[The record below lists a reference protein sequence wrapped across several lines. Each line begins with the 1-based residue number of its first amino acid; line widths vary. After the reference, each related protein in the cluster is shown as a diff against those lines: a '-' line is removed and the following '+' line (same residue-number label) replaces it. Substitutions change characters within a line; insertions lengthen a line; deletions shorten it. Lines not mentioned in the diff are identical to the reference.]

1 MDILKTNP
9 IEHKGAK
16 IKVQN
21 PNTDYME
28 IISLGKDYSSGFYSK
43 IELVEGEEYDLEI
56 IGELVDGDGCF
67 LYCELEDGIQVIPR
81 NYYYTRN
88 EPIKQTIRFT
98 ALSNSINIGIL
109 FNNINK
115 KYKLYLQRF
124 YITKYVD
131 PLKTLLQK
139 DIPICN
145 ILDMP
150 SLNRNNPSVSIII
163 PVYNGFPLIQ
173 AAIRSILRQT
183 FSNWELIIVDDGS
196 NVYRKELLDFYEFIK
211 RSKRVKVILLE
222 NNVGIPTALNK
233 GLEYVDGT
241 YWTWTSHDNFLTP
254 NALAVIMNKFNLEPE
269 LDFIYSGWR
278 CIGNQNRVIYGKM
291 YTREDI
297 MNSWEGVPFGIW
309 NKRVLEFV
317 GRFDEELH
325 GIEDWEY
332 IIRTFQ
338 YCRIDYISEVL
349 FVYYSHGDSLTAKI
363 GDYTDLREKMCNR
376 ILEKNLGYTNYTLY
390 LDKYRILDDLEGASK
405 HIETVSNLTRGLYP
419 TSKIKKTVVYRSSVD
434 FWTLLQ
440 RPQQFLRF
448 LGTTDKIRT
457 IFVNNGPIKRPIIH
471 KKFILIDREDFEKYK
486 EKLMVGERIYYFNDP
501 DKIYLANTIK
511 PHKIVFD
518 LIDNPV
524 EEFSVWKTNLEYAIK
539 NSDILLYSHTYLKD
553 VISKIDN
560 TKSSYYVSNGCD
572 YEYFNRARER
582 IYPRPLDLPVLKP
595 GEKLLGYYGAF
606 ASWLDYD
613 FLKSVADRNNVKI
626 VMIGG
631 LRGGEY
637 DRRFVHKNITWLD
650 HKGYSDLSRYL
661 SWFDECLLPFKD
673 TEMIRGCNPLKMYEY
688 LAAGKSII
696 GTAREEEI
704 VRGIKDARD
713 YSYKLYSNKLLN
725 TIFSMKNYDKVYSK
739 DIVKSKPAIFVYP
752 MIDYDFRIQRNQHL
766 ANYFSRNGYRVYYV
780 RSRLETI
787 ECDFSKSY
795 LTHEKFDYK
804 RREIMPNLF
813 EISLACNVTD
823 INVYNSKLT
832 SLEIFSMRKSL
843 EYVIKCENIEFS
855 ISNIGNPFW
864 YQLVSLVRNTCV
876 IYDCADYLKGFN
888 NVSDHI
894 LDVEDKLIEGCDI
907 LVATSEKLID
917 KLKVKRDYTLIKNGC
932 EYNYFNTILPS
943 KLDRKIVGYYGAI
956 SDWFNVDVILNSIKK
971 YPDVDFHFIGN
982 VYCLDKEH
990 ESRIKEL
997 SKYPNV
1003 KLLGEIPYSELYLH
1017 ICKFNVGLIPFT
1029 PNELIECTNP
1039 VKFYE
1044 MMTLGIPIVTTNLV
1058 DADLLANRE
1067 MFYYSEDMEMF
1078 VENIGKALE
1087 ETKDDIVDKRK
1098 TYGRMND
1105 WNFRG
1110 KQLEALVAEKTP
1122 LISVVLLCYNNI
1134 EYTKECLKYYDTLTR
1149 YPNNELVIVDNMSTD
1164 GSREFLK
1171 EYLMEKTNN
1180 IRLVANSKNY
1190 GFSGGNNKG
1199 LEMCRGDYI
1208 VMLNNDT
1215 CPLDSWLYELVKPII
1230 RDKKIGLVSPQT
1242 NEIGNEGKFFI
1253 NFSGIEDLRLK
1264 VKEYNN
1270 RNELGLLDVTN
1281 VAFFCVAMS
1290 REIYEKIG
1298 PMDNMYGIGWFEDD
1312 DYCYRVKKDGYKI
1325 VINKNS
1331 FIYHKGSA
1339 TMNIIPDNKKELFDR
1354 NKNYYQDK
1362 FNITWTPHIY
1372 SIKKYNIYCSDTIIE
1387 SVLKKDK
1394 FLVLNSDTSK
1404 NSNIYDFYIS
1414 SNGRNIN
1421 SAIKYNTLVDFKYT
1435 KLEYNSSI
1443 GKKVLDIGNKDIL
1456 DDTIYNFFNEIYNN
1470 IYI

>member
-21 PNTDYME
+21 PDTDYME
-28 IISLGKDYSSGFYSK
+28 VISLGKDYSSGFYSK

-56 IGELVDGDGCF
+56 IGELIDGDDCF

-88 EPIKQTIRFT
+88 TPIRQTIRFT
-98 ALSNSINIGIL
+98 ALSTSINIGIL

-115 KYKLYLQRF
+115 KYKLYLQKF

-131 PLKTLLQK
+131 PLKSLLQK

-145 ILDMP
+145 ILSMP
-150 SLNRNNPSVSIII
+150 PLIRDKPSVSIIM

-183 FSNWELIIVDDGS
+183 FSNWELIIVDDCS
-196 NVYRKELLDFYEFIK
+196 DMNRKELLDFYEFIK

-222 NNVGIPTALNK
+222 NNVGIPMALNK
-233 GLEYVDGT
+233 GLEYIDGT
-241 YWTWTSHDNFLTP
+241 YWTWTSHDNFLMP
-254 NALAVIMNKFNLEPE
+254 GALTVIMNKFNTDRD
-269 LDFIYSGWR
+269 LDFIYSGWK

-291 YTREDI
+291 YSKEDI
-297 MNSWEGVPFGIW
+297 MNNWEGVPFGIW

-317 GRFDEELH
+317 GKFDEELH

-338 YCRIDYISEVL
+338 TCKIDYISEVL
-349 FVYYSHGDSLTAKI
+349 FVYYAHNDSLTAKI

-390 LDKYRILDDLEGASK
+390 LDKYTILDDLEGASK
-405 HIETVSNLTRGLYP
+405 YVESVSNLKSGLYP
-419 TSKIKKTVVYRSSVD
+419 SSKIKRTVVYRSSVN

-448 LGTTDKIRT
+448 LGNTDKFRT
-457 IFVNNGPIKRPIIH
+457 IFINNGPIKMPIIH
-471 KKFILIDREDFEKYK
+471 KKFIVIHKDDFEKYK
-486 EKLMVGERIYYFNDP
+486 EKLMIGERIYYFNDP
-501 DKIYLANTIK
+501 DKIFLANTIK

-524 EEFSVWKTNLEYAIK
+524 EEFSVWKNNLEYAIK
-539 NSDILLYSHTYLKD
+539 NSDILLYSHTYLKE
-553 VISKIDN
+553 VINKIDN
-560 TKSSYYVSNGCD
+560 KKPAYYVSNGCD
-572 YEYFNRARER
+572 YDYFSRAKTK
-582 IYPRPLDLPVLKP
+582 IYPRPLDLPVVKP

-613 FLKSVADRNNVKI
+613 FLKGLANKDNVKI

-631 LRGGEY
+631 LKGGEY
-637 DRRFVHKNITWLD
+637 DKRFVHKNITWLD
-650 HKGYSDLSRYL
+650 HKGYSDLARYL
-661 SWFDECLLPFKD
+661 SWFDDCLLPFKD
-673 TEMIRGCNPLKMYEY
+673 TEMIKGCNPLKMYEY
-688 LAAGKSII
+688 LAANKNII
-696 GTAREEEI
+696 GTPGEEKT

-713 YSYKLYSNKLLN
+713 YSYKLYSNRLLN
-725 TIFSMKNYDKVYSK
+725 TIFSMKNYDKLYSK
-739 DIVKSKPAIFVYP
+739 DIIRSKPAVFIYP

-766 ANYFSRNGYRVYYV
+766 ANYFSRSGYRVYYI
-780 RSRLETI
+780 RTRLELI
-787 ECDFSKSY
+787 DCDFSKSY

-813 EISLACNVTD
+813 EISLACSITD

-832 SLEIFSMRKSL
+832 DLELFSMRKSL
-843 EYVIKCENIEFS
+843 EYVIKCEGIDFS
-855 ISNIGNPFW
+855 IAIIGNPFW
-864 YQLVSLVRNTCV
+864 YQLVALVRNTCV
-876 IYDCADYLKGFN
+876 VYDCADYLKGFN
-888 NVSDHI
+888 NVSEHI
-894 LDVEDKLIEGCDI
+894 LSAEDKLIEGCDI
-907 LVATSEKLID
+907 LVATSQKLIS
-917 KLKVKRDYTLIKNGC
+917 KLNVKRDYVLIKNGC
-932 EYNYFNTILPS
+932 EYNYFNTIVSS
-943 KLDRKIVGYYGAI
+943 KLDRKVVGYYGAI
-956 SDWFNVDVILNSIKK
+956 SDWFNVDVIIRAIKK
-971 YPDVDFHFIGN
+971 YPNVDFHLIGN
-982 VYCLDKEH
+982 VYCVDKGH
-990 ESRIKEL
+990 EDRIKDL
-997 SKYPNV
+997 AKYSNV
-1003 KLLGEIPYSELYLH
+1003 KLIGEIPYSELHKH

-1044 MMTLGIPIVTTNLV
+1044 MMGLGIPIVTTNLV
-1058 DADLLANRE
+1058 DDDLLDNKE
-1067 MFYYSEDMEMF
+1067 LFYYSDNMEMF

-1087 ETKDDIVDKRK
+1087 ESKCDIVDKRK
-1098 TYGRMND
+1098 MYGSMND
-1105 WNFRG
+1105 WSFRG
-1110 KQLEALVAEKTP
+1110 KQLEDLVWAKTP
-1122 LISVVLLCYNNI
+1122 LISIVVLCYNNI
-1134 EYTKECLKYYDTLTR
+1134 EYTKECLKYYDLLTK

-1164 GSREFLK
+1164 GSREYLK
-1171 EYLMEKTNN
+1171 EYFMDKTSN
-1180 IRLVANSKNY
+1180 IRLVLNSKNY

-1215 CPLDSWLYELVKPII
+1215 CPLDSWLYELVKPLMH
-1230 RDKKIGLVSPQT
+1230 DKQIGLISPLT

-1253 NFSGIEDLRLK
+1253 NFSGVEDLRLK

-1270 RNELGLLDVTN
+1270 RNVLGLLDVSN

-1290 REIYEKIG
+1290 REIYNKIG
-1298 PMDNMYGIGWFEDD
+1298 LMDSGYGVGWFEDD
-1312 DYCYRVKKDGYKI
+1312 DYCYRVKRAGYKI

-1354 NKNYYQDK
+1354 NKNYYENK
-1362 FNITWTPHIY
+1362 FNITWTPHTY
-1372 SIKKYNIYCSDTIIE
+1372 NIKKYKIYCSDSIIE
-1387 SVLKKDK
+1387 NVFAKDK
-1394 FLVLNSDTSK
+1394 FLVMNSDMSK
-1404 NSNIYDFYIS
+1404 NCNIYDFYIS
-1414 SNGRNIN
+1414 SNGRNVN
-1421 SAIKYNTLVDFKYT
+1421 SNIKYNILVDFKYT
-1435 KLEYNSSI
+1435 KLEYNSNI
-1443 GKKVLDIGNKDIL
+1443 GKKVLDIGNNCVL
-1456 DDTIYNFFNEIYNN
+1456 DDKIYNYLNEIDNN
-1470 IYI
+1470 IFI